1 MITKEAYCEEHN
13 LNYEGIYLI
22 HNDIS
27 ILTSRCDLCEE
38 EFNIERKKDEDQE
51 IKLKNDENA
60 LKLLN
65 TFEKS
70 NIPLRYREKDFDNYV
85 CDNDENKLNAL
96 KLIKNNQVIGLGS
109 GRAATSLV
117 KSLAKLIKLKNY
129 NIKGIPTSLQIKLV
143 AEKAG
148 IELIQSDQVNHIDI
162 VFDGADQIDSE
173 KYVIKGGGGALLREN
188 ILFSL
193 ANKVV
198 VMADKTKFV
207 KNFTRTVPIEIHPLA
222 RNTIINSIK
231 KLGGESKIRS
241 LDRGYPF
248 FTENG
253 NIILDCD
260 FGTIKNPK
268 TLTQKIKLIPGVL
281 ESGIFLR
288 KPDIIYKAKTNGKFE
303 II

>member
-1 MITKEAYCEEHN
+1 MSYDDAMEA
-13 LNYEGIYLI
+13 LSS
-22 HNDIS
+22 D
-27 ILTSRCDLCEE
+27 
-38 EFNIERKKDEDQE
+38 
-51 IKLKNDENA
+51 
-60 LKLLN
+60 
-65 TFEKS
+65 
-70 NIPLRYREKDFDNYV
+70 
-85 CDNDENKLNAL
+85 AL

-129 NIKGIPTSLQIKLV
+129 NVRGIPTSLQIKLV

-148 IELIQSDQVNHIDI
+148 IELIESDQVNHIDI
-162 VFDGADQIDSE
+162 VFDGADQIDSQ

-222 RNTIINSIK
+222 RNAIINSIK

-268 TLTQKIKLIPGVL
+268 TLTQKIKQIPGVF

-303 II
+303 IN

>member
-1 MITKEAYCEEHN
+1 MTYDDA
-13 LNYEGIYLI
+13 
-22 HNDIS
+22 
-27 ILTSRCDLCEE
+27 
-38 EFNIERKKDEDQE
+38 
-51 IKLKNDENA
+51 IKALSSDA
-60 LKLLN
+60 LK
-65 TFEKS
+65 FV
-70 NIPLRYREKDFDNYV
+70 KDDY
-85 CDNDENKLNAL
+85 
-96 KLIKNNQVIGLGS
+96 VIGLGS

-117 KSLAKLIKLKNY
+117 KSLSKLIKLKNY
-129 NIKGIPTSLQIKLV
+129 NIQAVPTSLQIKLI
-143 AEKAG
+143 AEKGG
-148 IELIQSDQVNHIDI
+148 IPLVEADQVEHIDV
-162 VFDGADQIDSE
+162 VFDGADQIDSQ

-193 ANKVV
+193 AKKVV

-207 KNFTRTVPIEIHPLA
+207 KNFTRTVPVEIHPLA
-222 RNTIINSIK
+222 RNSVTKSIK
-231 KLGGESKIRS
+231 KLGGDAEIRS

-268 TLTQKIKLIPGVL
+268 VLTQKIKQTTGVL

-288 KPDIIYKAKTNGKFE
+288 KPDVIYKAKENGKFD

>member
-1 MITKEAYCEEHN
+1 LSYDDAMEA
-13 LNYEGIYLI
+13 LSS
-22 HNDIS
+22 D
-27 ILTSRCDLCEE
+27 
-38 EFNIERKKDEDQE
+38 
-51 IKLKNDENA
+51 
-60 LKLLN
+60 
-65 TFEKS
+65 
-70 NIPLRYREKDFDNYV
+70 
-85 CDNDENKLNAL
+85 AL

-129 NIKGIPTSLQIKLV
+129 NIRCIPTSLQIKLV

-148 IELIQSDQVNHIDI
+148 IELIESDQVNHIDI
-162 VFDGADQIDSE
+162 VFDGADQIDSQ

-193 ANKVV
+193 ADKVV

-222 RNTIINSIK
+222 RNAIVNSIK

-268 TLTQKIKLIPGVL
+268 TLTQKIKKIPGVL
-281 ESGIFLR
+281 ESGIFLK